1 MIAESPLRVSARCTV
16 VHRGGIV
23 LSVAI
28 RIKSK
33 DLYTIRFC
41 RIGVVCG
48 PTHPERCEL
57 VCAAHAQPFWQK
69 KKNLQS
75 MRQSNAQGTIHPKNP
90 KGNNTAPS
98 APPPD

>member
-1 MIAESPLRVSARCTV
+1 MYSYLEAESPLRVSARLTV

-28 RIKSK
+28 CIKSK

-57 VCAAHAQPFWQK
+57 VCAAHAQPLTKKTARCPYIQK
-69 KKNLQS
+69 RVS
-75 MRQSNAQGTIHPKNP
+75 
-90 KGNNTAPS
+90 PS
-98 APPPD
+98 FLSVW